1 MLTNYE
7 QFAVTSMMGHSDTPP
22 RNNGTLCFGHEW
34 ERSAFGIALNL
45 AKQGAFE
52 WEDFRQSLIA
62 QIEHWEST
70 HSLQDESWDYY
81 QLWLNALEN
90 TLINAG
96 IINPNELNILA
107 EAKQEINHAY

>member
-7 QFAVTSMMGHSDTPP
+7 QFAVTSMMGQSDTPP

-34 ERSAFGIALNL
+34 ERSAFGIAIDL
-45 AKQGAFE
+45 AKQGVFE

-62 QIEHWEST
+62 EIQHWESE
-70 HSLQDESWDYY
+70 HSLQDSSWDYY

-90 TLINAG
+90 TLLQTG
-96 IINPNELNILA
+96 IINTEELNSLA
-107 EAKQEINHAY
+107 VSPKESGHAY